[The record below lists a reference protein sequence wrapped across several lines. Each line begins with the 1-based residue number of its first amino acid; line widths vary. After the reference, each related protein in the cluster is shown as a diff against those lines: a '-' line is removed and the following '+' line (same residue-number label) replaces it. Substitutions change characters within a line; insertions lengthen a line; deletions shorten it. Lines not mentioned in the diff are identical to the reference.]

1 MAAPAPSR
9 AAIRKRAREA
19 FLDDLE
25 ESNDRADNREHDM
38 FEREAAM
45 QEARQKRRGLGERV
59 RQGQNEATR
68 TSFGGVDAGGV
79 GPSGSTRASSGGDSG
94 GSARVAELERR
105 VATLEGEKVEFWGF
119 FNAVLMLNANIKAT
133 FDSSAKSAGG
143 NVYKQYQTGRGIQ
156 KQGDEGN

>member
-1 MAAPAPSR
+1 MLAPTRRSSTT
-9 AAIRKRAREA
+9 
-19 FLDDLE
+19 
-25 ESNDRADNREHDM
+25 SN
-38 FEREAAM
+38 
-45 QEARQKRRGLGERV
+45 
-59 RQGQNEATR
+59 ATR
-68 TSFGGVDAGGV
+68 PWRRCARSGAVRWRLAQAQNTSTPHARGGVVSGGV
-79 GPSGSTRASSGGDSG
+79 GPEGSTRGPSGGDSG
-94 GSARVAELERR
+94 GSSRVAELERR